1 MVIGMVVLFE
11 FKALSYAIAVRL
23 YFPSWVTERFIVKV
37 PFWVVEVWLIIEVPL
52 VILMIV

>member
-23 YFPSWVTERFIVKV
+23 YFPSWVTERFIIKV
-37 PFWVVEVWLIIEVPL
+37 PFWVVEVWFIIEVPL